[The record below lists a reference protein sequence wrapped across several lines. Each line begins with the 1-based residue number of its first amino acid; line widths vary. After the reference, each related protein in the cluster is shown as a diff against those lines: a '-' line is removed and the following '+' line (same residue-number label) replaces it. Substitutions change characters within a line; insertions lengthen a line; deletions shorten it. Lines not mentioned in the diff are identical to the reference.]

1 MANDEPMAPIPEAGP
16 FHGGRIQWLIH
27 LDRPAVTQKN
37 PDGSVIVHIN
47 PAGGKS
53 RLLMPAAL
61 LATRKKTHQEE

>member
-1 MANDEPMAPIPEAGP
+1 MANDEPMAPIPEAAP

-53 RLLMPAAL
+53 RLLNDV
-61 LATRKKTHQEE
+61 LARSFRKK